1 MQPYFADLGE
11 LRPDEGFRRVAEIF
25 HLD

>member
-11 LRPDEGFRRVAEIF
+11 QRPDEGFRRVAEIF

>member
-1 MQPYFADLGE
+1 MQTYFADLGE
-11 LRPDEGFRRVAEIF
+11 LRPDEGFRRVTEIF